1 MNYAKIK
8 YCDIANG
15 PGVRTSLFV
24 SGCNHR
30 CKGCFN
36 PEAWDFEYGNIFD
49 NQVEN
54 SIIESCRPS
63 YISGLTIL
71 GGEPMEP
78 SNQIVLNDFLKRFR
92 KELPD
97 KNVWCYTGCE
107 YEELLGKIK
116 SNYYIDCT
124 SELLSSIDI
133 LVDGLFIE
141 DLKNISLVFRGSS
154 NQRIIDIKKSND
166 SIILWTNK
174 T

>member
-97 KNVWCYTGCE
+97 KN
-107 YEELLGKIK
+107 
-116 SNYYIDCT
+116 
-124 SELLSSIDI
+124 
-133 LVDGLFIE
+133 
-141 DLKNISLVFRGSS
+141 SS
-154 NQRIIDIKKSND
+154 NR
-166 SIILWTNK
+166 
-174 T
+174 